1 VSAAHKAHPNRGS
14 LATAMDWD
22 KLRIFHAAAEAGS
35 FTHAGE
41 ALNISQSAVSRHI
54 SALERELSVPLFHRH
69 ARGLVLTE
77 QGELLFRTAQDVFS
91 KLATTQILLADS
103 RAKPSGELKLTT
115 TLALGTG
122 WLTPRLNEFMKMYPD
137 IKLQLILD
145 DDTLNLTMREADVAI
160 WFGPPT
166 QQDLVRRKLFTV
178 HYHVY
183 ASVRYVKRHGRPLSP
198 EDLDNHRILTYGGPV
213 PSPFRELNWLETAG
227 IDGRASRQPALRIN
241 NLYALREA
249 VLNDIGLAVLPDYI
263 ARGHADMVSVLDDV
277 EMPVF
282 DTFFVYPEEMKDSKR
297 INVLRD
303 FLVAKAR
310 EWSY

>member
-1 VSAAHKAHPNRGS
+1 
-14 LATAMDWD
+14 MDWD

-41 ALNISQSAVSRHI
+41 ALSISQSAVSRHI
-54 SALERELSVPLFHRH
+54 SALEKELNVPLFHRH

-77 QGELLFRTAQDVFS
+77 QGELLYRTAQDVFS
-91 KLATTQILLADS
+91 KLATAQTLLADS

-122 WLTPRLNEFMKMYPD
+122 WLTPRLNEFIKMYPD
-137 IKLQLILD
+137 IKLQLLLD
-145 DDTLNLTMREADVAI
+145 DDVLNLTMREADAAI

-183 ASVRYVKRHGRPLSP
+183 ASTRYLKRHGRPASV
-198 EDLDNHRILTYGGPV
+198 EELDQHKLMTYGGPV
-213 PSPFRELNWLETAG
+213 PSPFKELNWLETAG
-227 IDGRASRQPALRIN
+227 LNGKAARQPVLRIN
-241 NLYALREA
+241 NLFALREA
-249 VLNDIGLAVLPDYI
+249 VLNGIGIAVLPDYM
-263 ARGHADMVSVLDDV
+263 ARGHPDIVPVLEDV
-277 EMPVF
+277 EMPEF
-282 DTFFVYPEEMKDSKR
+282 DTFFVYPEDMKESKR

-303 FLVAKAR
+303 FLVTKAR